1 MVRTSSG
8 SPVLPRLTTE
18 ETSTGIRS
26 PVACLISRAMP
37 LISPCIRSSGAKCV
51 SWYSLPPTVSRS
63 VNRIRPTTASRS
75 RPSHCSNVVLIL
87 AMVPS
92 ISVDR

>member
-1 MVRTSSG
+1 MSMATPLTS
-8 SPVLPRLTTE
+8 PF
-18 ETSTGIRS
+18 I
-26 PVACLISRAMP
+26 C
-37 LISPCIRSSGAKCV
+37 SSGAKCV

-63 VNRIRPTTASRS
+63 VNRIRPTTRDRS
-75 RPSHCSNVVLIL
+75 RPSQLSRVWLIF